1 MGSVDMQGVLQ
12 TLRSLAAQAGDTR
25 KTTAVGGGTG
35 GFAQALGA
43 SLDKLSDMQ
52 QQATTEA
59 NAFQAGKP
67 GVALYNVMIDQQ
79 EASLALQMG
88 VQTRNRLV
96 DAYKQIMNMQV

>member
-12 TLRSLAAQAGDTR
+12 TLRALAAQAGDAR
-25 KTTAVGGGTG
+25 QSRAVTTGTG

-43 SLDKLSDMQ
+43 SLDKLNGMQ
-52 QQATTEA
+52 QVASAEA

-67 GVALYNVMIDQQ
+67 GVELYNVMIDQQ

-96 DAYKQIMNMQV
+96 DAYKQVMNMQV